1 MTSSHKPSP
10 ILSVNP
16 GETLALVGPVMSHN
30 STVLSL
36 VEKIHNPTAHC
47 LLLDGVDI
55 CELNTKWLQRQF
67 SIISRYPV
75 VFNMTVFDNI
85 RYGVNY
91 RHVRKDEIIS
101 VAKSAGVHD
110 ILQSLPQVSECTD
123 RNSLPITITY
133 HYTITIIPLPLY
145 HYHYY
150 HLPLLSLTI
159 IPLPL
164 LSLTITITYHYY
176 HLPLY
181 HYHYYHLPLPLYYH
195 LPLIHVQY
203 MFTTTIHNMLLTRV
217 QVVYF
222 VLQLLQLIVV
232 VLYSYSKYVVMIIGL
247 CRVIIL

>member
-16 GETLALVGPVMSHN
+16 GETLALVGPVLSHN

-123 RNSLPITITY
+123 RNTL
-133 HYTITIIPLPLY
+133 PLPL
-145 HYHYY
+145 
-150 HLPLLSLTI
+150 LTI

-181 HYHYYHLPLPLYYH
+181 ITITIILSLTINSCT
-195 LPLIHVQY
+195 IHV
-203 MFTTTIHNMLLTRV
+203 HNYYTQLLLLTRV

-222 VLQLLQLIVV
+222 VLQLLQLTVV